1 MPILPPSSE
10 ADALPGRI
18 AVVGAAGQLGRALV
32 QKLGNRAIPVTRTAL
47 DITAGDAVHAAVARL
62 RPAAVINCAAWT
74 AVDAAE
80 KDSAG
85 CHAVN
90 ATAVG
95 HLAAACAN
103 HGVRFV
109 QISTDYVFGADRTR
123 TTPYRESDAPGPL
136 NVYGASKLTG
146 EEAARVCQ
154 DHLVIRTCGLYAA
167 SPEGPI
173 RGRNF
178 LDTMLVLAATLP
190 EVRVVADQICTPSYV
205 PHVADGILRL
215 LTTEAVGTFHVVN
228 EGQTSWY
235 ELASELFRRAGITTR
250 VVPIESSAYP
260 SLAERP
266 RYSVLDTSRFA
277 AATGTRLPPWTE
289 GVTDYLRACG
299 RLAVSPAIA
308 IPVDSGQEP
317 ERISCSP
324 SS

>member
-47 DITAGDAVHAAVARL
+47 DITAGDAVRAAVARL

-95 HLAAACAN
+95 HLAAACAD

-123 TTPYRESDAPGPL
+123 TRPYRETDTPGPL
-136 NVYGASKLTG
+136 NAYGASKLAG
-146 EEAARVCQ
+146 EEAARICAN
-154 DHLVIRTCGLYAA
+154 HLVIRTCGLYAA
-167 SPEGPI
+167 SPLGPI

-178 LDTMLVLAATLP
+178 LDTMRVLAATLP
-190 EVRVVADQICTPSYV
+190 EVRVVADQVCTPSHV
-205 PHVADGILRL
+205 PDVADGILRL
-215 LTTEAVGTFHVVN
+215 LATGSVGTFHVVN
-228 EGQTSWY
+228 AGQASWY

-260 SLAERP
+260 SPAERP
-266 RYSVLDTSRFA
+266 RYSVLDTSAFATATRF
-277 AATGTRLPPWTE
+277 RLPSWQT
-289 GVTDYLRACG
+289 GVRDYLG
-299 RLAVSPAIA
+299 
-308 IPVDSGQEP
+308 EP
-317 ERISCSP
+317 STRPTVPPPPFPETLSCSP

>member
-32 QKLGNRAIPVTRTAL
+32 QQLGDRAIPVTRAML
-47 DITAGDAVHAAVARL
+47 DVTGGDAVRATIARL
-62 RPAAVINCAAWT
+62 CPDVVINCAAWT

-80 KDSAG
+80 QNLAG

-90 ATAVG
+90 AMAVG
-95 HLAAACAN
+95 HLAAACSA

-109 QISTDYVFGADRTR
+109 HISTDYVFGADRTR
-123 TTPYRESDAPGPL
+123 TRPYRETDAPGPL
-136 NVYGASKLTG
+136 NAYGTSKLAG
-146 EEAARVCQ
+146 EEAARTCP

-178 LDTMLVLAATLP
+178 LDTMRVLAATLP

-205 PHVADGILRL
+205 PHVAAGILRL

-235 ELASELFRRAGITTR
+235 ELACELFHRAGLTTR

-260 SLAERP
+260 SPVERP
-266 RYSVLDTSRFA
+266 RYSVLDTTAFA
-277 AATGTRLPPWTE
+277 AAARFRLPDWRA
-289 GVTDYLRACG
+289 GVMDYLGKPPTAT
-299 RLAVSPAIA
+299 
-308 IPVDSGQEP
+308 PVAP
-317 ERISCSP
+317 PHFLERISCSP

>member
-47 DITAGDAVHAAVARL
+47 DITAGDTVRATIARL
-62 RPAAVINCAAWT
+62 RPDLVINCAAWT

-95 HLAAACAN
+95 HLAAACAD

-123 TTPYRESDAPGPL
+123 TTPYRESDTPGPL
-136 NVYGASKLTG
+136 NVYGTSKLAG
-146 EEAARVCQ
+146 EEAARICPN
-154 DHLVIRTCGLYAA
+154 HLVIRTCGLYAA

-190 EVRVVADQICTPSYV
+190 KVRVVADQICTPSHV
-205 PHVADGILRL
+205 PDVADGILRL
-215 LTTEAVGTFHVVN
+215 LRTEAVGTFHVVN

-235 ELASELFRRAGITTR
+235 ELASELFRRAGIATR

-260 SLAERP
+260 SPVERP
-266 RYSVLDTSRFA
+266 RYSVLDTSAFATATRFQLPSWQ
-277 AATGTRLPPWTE
+277 TGVR
-289 GVTDYLRACG
+289 DYLG
-299 RLAVSPAIA
+299 EPSPA
-308 IPVDSGQEP
+308 PSSGPSNSLETL
-317 ERISCSP
+317 SCSP

>member
-1 MPILPPSSE
+1 MRSVLAPLE
-10 ADALPGRI
+10 TDTLPGRI
-18 AVVGAAGQLGRALV
+18 AVVGAGGQLGTALV
-32 QKLGNRAIPVTRTAL
+32 HLLGRRAIPITRTTL
-47 DITAGDAVHAAVARL
+47 DITAADAVHAAVDRL
-62 RPAAVINCAAWT
+62 RPDVLINCAAWT
-74 AVDAAE
+74 GVDAAE
-80 KDSAG
+80 QDSAG
-85 CHAVN
+85 CDTVN
-90 ATAVG
+90 AAGVR
-95 HLAAACAN
+95 HLATACSEY
-103 HGVRFV
+103 GVQFV
-109 QISTDYVFGADRTR
+109 QISTDYVFGSDRTR
-123 TTPYRESDAPGPL
+123 TTPYRETDAPGPL
-136 NVYGASKLTG
+136 NAYGNSKLSG
-146 EEAARVCQ
+146 EEAARTCPS
-154 DHLVIRTCGLYAA
+154 HLVIRTCGLYAA
-167 SPEGPI
+167 SSEGPI

-178 LDTMLVLAATLP
+178 LDTMRILATTRP
-190 EVRVVADQICTPSYV
+190 EVRVVTDQICTPSYV

-260 SLAERP
+260 SPAERP
-266 RYSVLDTSRFA
+266 TYSVLDTSRFA

-299 RLAVSPAIA
+299 RLAVSPATA